1 MRWRYV
7 LGATLL
13 LSLISFRMN
22 GADSSSGELRLYRWV
37 DDNGMV
43 HYADRIPPTQIEQ
56 GHTTLNREGV
66 HTEVVPPAPTAEDIK
81 RAEELARQQLENA
94 RRAEEE
100 RTANLALLK
109 RFRSL
114 EDLIL
119 AREGR
124 VAAVDAMSQTTRD
137 NLRLL
142 QRRWREQHQQQ
153 ASRQPTDAPL
163 PATLQADMLRIEDQI
178 RTAYTTIITQEL
190 QKVAIRSEFDQLQV
204 RYIALKNNT
213 KPNVALLPPSATDA
227 LANNMV
233 RCDGAENCQRNWERA
248 RAYVRALPDILQEI
262 NGSGLLMVM
271 QQDDEEERLL
281 TLVWIQQ
288 PTEAAVY
295 LYLNLECK
303 NRLTASQLCTN
314 SAALTA
320 RDGFRAALKSAN

>member
-1 MRWRYV
+1 MRWRYA

-13 LSLISFRMN
+13 LAVISFRIH
-22 GADSSSGELRLYRWV
+22 GADSGNTDMRLYRWV
-37 DDNGMV
+37 DDHGVV
-43 HYADRIPPTQIEQ
+43 HYADRIPPTQIDQ

-66 HTEVVPPAPTAEDIK
+66 RTEVVPPAPTAEDIE
-81 RAEELARQQLENA
+81 RAQALARQQVENA

-100 RTANLALLK
+100 RVANQALLK

-124 VAAVDAMSQTTRD
+124 IAAVDAISQTTRD
-137 NLRLL
+137 NIRLI
-142 QRRWREQHQQQ
+142 QRRWRELHQQQ
-153 ASRQPTDAPL
+153 ASHKPTDPPL
-163 PATLQADMLRIEDQI
+163 PATLSADIVRIEDQI
-178 RTAYTTIITQEL
+178 RTAYTTIVTQEF
-190 QKVAIRSEFDQLQV
+190 QKVAIRAEFDQIQA
-204 RYIALKNNT
+204 RYIALKSNT
-213 KPNVALLPPSATDA
+213 KPNVATLPLPAADV
-227 LANNMV
+227 LARNMA
-233 RCDGAENCQRNWERA
+233 RCYGAETCQRDWERA
-248 RAYVRALPDILQEI
+248 RAYLRALPDIREEL

-288 PTEAAVY
+288 PTDAAVY

-314 SAALTA
+314 SAALTV
-320 RDGFRAALKSAN
+320 RDGLRAALSDAN